1 MFKKIL
7 FLTVVL
13 FASYSNFAE
22 ADLLKNQVFNSNGY
36 QRTYDVYLPNN
47 NSRNLKPL
55 VLLLHGHFGN
65 ADVMTGESNKKS
77 PYKVW
82 RTIAD
87 REDWVL
93 LIPDGEFGSDNHRGW
108 NDCRANTTTNPETDD
123 VEFLNSLI
131 QSISEKYPI
140 DSDRIYAHGTS
151 NGGNMVFRLAME
163 SGANFRAI
171 AAVVAAM
178 PEKSECFETKVPISV
193 LVMNGTNDP
202 ILPYS
207 GGKIGRP
214 RAQNKGRG
222 SVSSTPDT
230 IKYWVNNNGIR
241 SQPRVTILPNRVR
254 RDRSTVQ
261 VEHYSGGINNTEVIL
276 YKVRGGGHTEPSY
289 REQYGKLFKIIV
301 GNQNKDIEMA
311 EEVWKFFERNR

>member
-1 MFKKIL
+1 MIKKIL

-13 FASYSNFAE
+13 FTSYSNLAVAE
-22 ADLLKNQVFNSNGY
+22 LLKNQIFNSNGY

-47 NSRNLKPL
+47 NLKSLKPL

-65 ADVMTGESNKKS
+65 ADVMTGESNKKA

-93 LIPDGEFGSDNHRGW
+93 LIPDGAFGSDNHRGW

-123 VEFLNSLI
+123 VDFLNSLI
-131 QSISEKYPI
+131 QSLSEKYPI
-140 DSDRIYAHGTS
+140 DNNRIYAQGTS
-151 NGGNMVFRLAME
+151 NGGMMAYRLAIE
-163 SGANFRAI
+163 SGVNFRAI

-178 PEKSECFETKVPISV
+178 SEKSECFETKVPISV
-193 LVMNGTNDP
+193 MVMNGTKDP

-207 GGKIGRP
+207 GGNIGKK

-222 SVSSTPDT
+222 SVISTPES
-230 IKYWVNNNGIR
+230 IKYWVNNNGI
-241 SQPRVTILPNRVR
+241 SLQPRVSILPNRNR
-254 RDRSTVQ
+254 RDRSIVR
-261 VEHYSGGINNTEVIL
+261 VEYYAGGINNTEVVL
-276 YKVRGGGHTEPSY
+276 YEVRGGGHTEPSLS
-289 REQYGKLFKIIV
+289 EHYGKLFKLIV
-301 GNQNKDIEMA
+301 GHQNKDIEMA
-311 EEVWKFFERNR
+311 EEVWKFFESKR